1 VTRKR
6 VVNHAGAA
14 WVAAVAGAWLVAV
27 ACRTM
32 QGGSAASAAGVSTEG
47 SSSYATV
54 RPPSI
59 RVGVLPGV
67 ERASIGA
74 DSGVVVHGRAP
85 GEAAVLVRALPR
97 ATFRSTGAGRLRLLE
112 TGDELVLA
120 SVLPAVPAELLQA
133 DAMPYR
139 GLLEVRP
146 AETATLTVV
155 NVVHLEDYLRGVVP
169 NELSPQAFPKIEA
182 LKAQAVAARTYAL
195 SHLGDYSSKGYDVCA
210 TPSCQVYRGQ
220 SSEHPLTDRAV
231 EETRGIVATWRGRAI
246 HAYYTSTC
254 GGHTEEGGAIFDD
267 DAPYLRGVA
276 CLPERSSRH
285 SVRTTAPPRRDLP
298 GGPDTVRDVALLE
311 ALGVIEAAEAVPARL
326 EGIPSDAELRAWT
339 ARLQAAL
346 HRSGCDS
353 PVSGALA
360 RRATFARHLVATA
373 CWGERAERLL
383 APGDTEYLLQAEDA
397 GQLDREERQALALL
411 VHEGLV
417 SPGPDAA
424 LTRAGAL
431 ALIAGVAEK
440 AGAPGLAR
448 GELAGLAEG
457 SLSVLHGGAADG
469 LLQGEGADSHPL
481 DPGVRLFRDLD
492 GVHAGA
498 SELTLSVG
506 DRVAYVERGG
516 KVVYL
521 EAEQSRRGAAADR
534 SSRYYNWEVRL
545 TPAEV
550 AEAISRYG
558 SVGQVR
564 DIVPKRLGVSG
575 RVVELGV
582 VGTAGQLDL
591 KGLRV
596 RWGLGLREN
605 LFVINRETGPS
616 GEIER
621 FVITGKG
628 WGHGVGLCQV
638 GAFGMAQAGS
648 TFEEIL
654 KHYYTGVSLSLPDAG
669 GAAVV
674 GRP

>member
-14 WVAAVAGAWLVAV
+14 WVAALAGAWLVAA

-32 QGGSAASAAGVSTEG
+32 QSEVPSGTAGLSASVFAASA
-47 SSSYATV
+47 TV
-54 RPPSI
+54 PLPSI

-67 ERASIGA
+67 EHASIGA
-74 DSGVVVHGRAP
+74 DSGVVVYGRAP
-85 GEAAVLVRALPR
+85 GETAVRVRTLPQ
-97 ATFRSTGAGRLRLLE
+97 ATFHSSAAGRLRLLE
-112 TGDELVLA
+112 TGDELELA
-120 SVLPAVPAELLQA
+120 SVSPAVPAELLQA
-133 DAMPYR
+133 DATPYR

-146 AETATLTVV
+146 AGAATLTVV
-155 NVVHLEDYLRGVVP
+155 NIVNLEDYLRGVIP
-169 NELSPQAFPKIEA
+169 NELSPQAFPQIEA

-195 SHLGDYSSKGYDVCA
+195 SHLGDYSSKGYDICA

-231 EETRGIVATWRGRAI
+231 QETKGIVATWRGRAI
-246 HAYYTSTC
+246 HAFYTSTC

-276 CLPERSSRH
+276 CLPESSSRH
-285 SVRTTAPPRRDLP
+285 TVRTTSLPRRDLP
-298 GGPDTVRDVALLE
+298 GGPGTARDVALLE
-311 ALGVIEAAEAVPARL
+311 ALGVIDAGEATPARL
-326 EGIPSDAELRAWT
+326 AGIPTDAELRSWT
-339 ARLQAAL
+339 GQLQTAL

-353 PVSGALA
+353 PVSGSLA
-360 RRATFARHLVATA
+360 RRATFARHLVASA
-373 CWGERAERLL
+373 CWSERAEGLL
-383 APGDTEYLLQAEDA
+383 APGGAESLLQAEDT
-397 GQLDREERQALALL
+397 GKLDREERQALALL

-417 SPGPDAA
+417 SPAADNTLRPDAA

-431 ALIAGVAEK
+431 ALVAGVAER
-440 AGAPGLAR
+440 AGAPGLAQ

-457 SLSVLHGGAADG
+457 SLSVLHGEA
-469 LLQGEGADSHPL
+469 ADSHPL
-481 DPGVRLFRDLD
+481 DPEVRLFRDLD

-506 DRVAYVERGG
+506 DRIVYVERGG

-521 EAEQSRRGAAADR
+521 EAEQSRRGAAVDP
-534 SSRYYNWEVRL
+534 SSLYYNWEVRM

-550 AEAISRYG
+550 AKAIARFG

-575 RVVELGV
+575 RVVELEV
-582 VGTAGQLDL
+582 VGDEGQLDL
-591 KGLRV
+591 KGLHV

-605 LFVINRETGPS
+605 LFVINRETGPR
-616 GEIER
+616 GGIER

-638 GAFGMAQAGS
+638 GAFGMAQSGS
-648 TFEEIL
+648 TFDEIL
-654 KHYYTGVSLSLPDAG
+654 KHYYTGVSLSLPDPG